1 MLYYLFNYLD
11 QLDFPG
17 AGMFKYVSF
26 RSALALILSLFIS
39 TAIGRRIIDKLQL
52 LQIGETV
59 RNLGLEG
66 QMSKKGTPT
75 MGGIIIIIAIVV
87 PTLLCAKLTNI
98 YVILMLVT
106 TIWLGALGFAD
117 DYIKVF
123 RKNKEGMHGKFKII
137 GQIGLGLIVGL
148 VLFMSPDVVIK
159 ENMEVRH
166 DNVIEEV
173 RFHTVEK
180 KSTKT
185 TIPFVK
191 NNNFDYAQ
199 LVNWAGEYKEEAAW
213 LVFVL
218 MVIFV
223 VTAVSNGANLT
234 DGLDGLAA
242 GSSAIIGVA
251 LGILAYMSSHFEFAS
266 FLNIMFIP
274 GAEELV
280 VFAAAFIGATVGFL
294 WYNAYPAQVFMGD
307 TGSLTLGGI
316 IAVFA
321 IIIRKELLIPILCG
335 IFLVENLSVLMQT
348 FYFKYTKKKYGVED
362 YVFVSKKNPEK
373 PMAYTTM
380 TYHLQKAIRDLD
392 LRDDKGRPFTPKTH
406 IFRHCYGVKLTEL
419 HIPDETIAELLGHKN
434 TDSVSYYRKISNKVM
449 AKETRKSREKMD
461 DILRDI
467 INQWDGYEVVE

>member
-1 MLYYLFNYLD
+1 
-11 QLDFPG
+11 
-17 AGMFKYVSF
+17 
-26 RSALALILSLFIS
+26 LITTSGLIKS
-39 TAIGRRIIDKLQL
+39 TRL
-52 LQIGETV
+52 
-59 RNLGLEG
+59 
-66 QMSKKGTPT
+66 
-75 MGGIIIIIAIVV
+75 
-87 PTLLCAKLTNI
+87 

-166 DNVIEEV
+166 DNEIEEV
-173 RFHTVEK
+173 RYHAVEK

-348 FYFKYTKKKYGVED
+348 FYFKYTKKKYGEGRRIFKMAPLHHHFQKPGNAGIQALIQKPFNVVPE
-362 YVFVSKKNPEK
+362 SKIVVRFWLIGIIL
-373 PMAYTTM
+373 AV
-380 TYHLQKAIRDLD
+380 I
-392 LRDDKGRPFTPKTH
+392 
-406 IFRHCYGVKLTEL
+406 
-419 HIPDETIAELLGHKN
+419 TIVTL
-434 TDSVSYYRKISNKVM
+434 
-449 AKETRKSREKMD
+449 KM
-461 DILRDI
+461 R
-467 INQWDGYEVVE
+467 